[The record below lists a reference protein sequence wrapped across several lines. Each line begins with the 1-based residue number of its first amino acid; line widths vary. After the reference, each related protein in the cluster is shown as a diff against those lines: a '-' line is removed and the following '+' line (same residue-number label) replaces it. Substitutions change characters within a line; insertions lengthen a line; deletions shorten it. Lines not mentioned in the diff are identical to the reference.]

1 MRRPAG
7 QPLRSYETVTKLATH
22 SKSQHYGHSELLIKR
37 VIGVANQS
45 LREAAS
51 SCVYISSYP
60 WAFNSHFLLL
70 VFVKPESTRMG
81 TDERDVSQHCL
92 HNRAVAITT
101 TASSSGE
108 TVQPCT
114 NQDQSEQRA
123 GSRASVMGLRASSVD
138 DACSSVTAVQ

>member
-22 SKSQHYGHSELLIKR
+22 STSQRAAADKACDRSGQLEP
-37 VIGVANQS
+37 
-45 LREAAS
+45 AS

-70 VFVKPESTRMG
+70 VFIKPESTRMG
-81 TDERDVSQHCL
+81 TDERDVRQHCV
-92 HNRAVAITT
+92 HNRVVAITT
-101 TASSSGE
+101 TAPPPLGGE

-114 NQDQSEQRA
+114 NQDQSEQRT

-138 DACSSVTAVQ
+138 DARSSVTAVQ